1 MAMAHNT
8 ASSPTRV
15 WRKELFSIRDAAAYL
30 GVSTSTVHRRIA
42 AGTLRAAHAYL
53 DISRRSGAPLAG
65 AGRDR

>member
-42 AGTLRAAHAYL
+42 AGTLRAHRWGRRWMMWRHDLDGHA
-53 DISRRSGAPLAG
+53 
-65 AGRDR
+65 

>member
-42 AGTLRAAHAYL
+42 AGTLRAHRWGRRWMMWRHDL
-53 DISRRSGAPLAG
+53 DGHG
-65 AGRDR
+65 